1 MKPLYLTAGQGL
13 SHVALAKFFAA
24 ALAECGTANPA
35 VAYIGTASDDDQE
48 FYDMIRSLILKAGAR
63 DVQMAHLCQGPVDVF
78 AAKRLINSCEA
89 IFVNGGDVF
98 AGMQALK
105 KYGLVPFL
113 QEQFQK
119 GKLFFGLSAGAI
131 MLGQHWVNWDE
142 AKGGDTPEEFDCL
155 GLAPASFDTHAE
167 EDGWAELKALLKL
180 MGPGSRGY
188 GIPRGGC
195 IKIDQTGAITDLGK
209 RPVVVLTEKH

>member
-1 MKPLYLTAGQGL
+1 MKPLYLTAGQGV
-13 SHVALAKFFAA
+13 SHAALVKFFAA
-24 ALAECGTANPA
+24 ALAECGTASPA

-48 FYDMIRSLILKAGAR
+48 FFQIISALILKAGAR
-63 DVQMAHLCQGPVDVF
+63 DVQMAPLCQAPVDVF
-78 AAKRLINSCEA
+78 AAKRIISTSEA
-89 IFVNGGDVF
+89 VFVNGGDVF
-98 AGMQALK
+98 AGMQVLK
-105 KYGLVPFL
+105 KCGLVPFL

-119 GKLFFGLSAGAI
+119 DKLFFGLSAGAI

-155 GLAPASFDTHAE
+155 GLAPAYFDTHAE

-180 MGPGSRGY
+180 MGRGSRGY

-195 IKIDQTGAITDLGK
+195 IKIDQSGAITDLSHK
-209 RPVVVLTEKH
+209 PAILLRS